1 MPELPPTSSSSTT
14 TRRRRSTRESVA
26 GHWIFGLGSR
36 FVRDVM
42 VAGEW
47 VVLDRKLVRGDV
59 PQIAARRPPRGERG
73 SGIASTS
80 LAPHTFEPKGG
91 PRWQTTAA

>member
-1 MPELPPTSSSSTT
+1 MRAGAPADLVVLDYDAPTPFDA
-14 TRRRRSTRESVA
+14 ESVA

-47 VVLDRKLVRGDV
+47 VVLDRKPVHGDGS
-59 PQIAARRPPRGERG
+59 QIAHDAR
-73 SGIASTS
+73 
-80 LAPHTFEPKGG
+80 LAAKRLWQRLDELPPHTFEPKGG